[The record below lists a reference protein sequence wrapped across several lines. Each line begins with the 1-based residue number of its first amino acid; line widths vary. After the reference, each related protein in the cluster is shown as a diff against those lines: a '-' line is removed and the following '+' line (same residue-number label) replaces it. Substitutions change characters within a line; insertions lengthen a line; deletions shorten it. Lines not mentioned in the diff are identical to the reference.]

1 MVQNQKKREA
11 VKQEYEE
18 KQMLRFGDLID
29 LDSLEV
35 SGPSPQV
42 LKLQIDLNKKEW
54 ECIKK
59 VEEKSNELE
68 TTQRHLTESV
78 SWNTFLLH
86 MIIEL
91 GNK

>member
-1 MVQNQKKREA
+1 MNINNKKREA

-42 LKLQIDLNKKEW
+42 LKLQLERDKKER

-59 VEEKSNELE
+59 VEEKTNELE
-68 TTQRHLTESV
+68 TT
-78 SWNTFLLH
+78 
-86 MIIEL
+86 
-91 GNK
+91 